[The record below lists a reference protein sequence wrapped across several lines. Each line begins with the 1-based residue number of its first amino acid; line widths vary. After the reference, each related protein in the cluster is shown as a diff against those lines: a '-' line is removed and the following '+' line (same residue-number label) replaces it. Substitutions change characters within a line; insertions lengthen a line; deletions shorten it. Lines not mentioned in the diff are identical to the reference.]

1 MAASP
6 STEAEAIR
14 QQEPVRT
21 ALEQASLRPVESR
34 GKGSRRNA
42 LWLVGLGGA
51 ILIVGTFYLV
61 TAREGLIPG
70 LSADSPARKLAL
82 GALAIAVVFAVE
94 RGIERSLAAG
104 VHNAASRYHLRQAA
118 RLAAVVLAV
127 IVAVSMLFSDWYT
140 ALASVGVVSLI
151 LGLAL
156 QAPLTSFFGWIYILI
171 RAPYRVGD
179 RIKIGDATG
188 DVINVSYLDTT
199 LWEFRGP
206 YLSTDHP
213 SGRVIKFPNSQVLQT
228 TVYNYSWP
236 LFPFIW
242 NEIVF
247 QIAYDS
253 DLEHVAKVM
262 QEVAE
267 EEIGDEML
275 ERVRVFR
282 ELLAE
287 TPVDELTVQDAP
299 VVVFRASTNTWI
311 EAVLRYVVH
320 PKETGRVRSRLIRK
334 LLPRLNAEPDRVLFP
349 KGNAR

>member
-1 MAASP
+1 M
-6 STEAEAIR
+6 
-14 QQEPVRT
+14 
-21 ALEQASLRPVESR
+21 RPVEPKAERSR
-34 GKGSRRNA
+34 HAFRLTLYLCA
-42 LWLVGLGGA
+42 FLVAGG
-51 ILIVGTFYLV
+51 FYML
-61 TAREGLIPG
+61 TAREGLVPALG
-70 LSADSPARKLAL
+70 PDSPARKIAL
-82 GALAIAVVFAVE
+82 GALAIAIVLA
-94 RGIERSLAAG
+94 IETAIDASLTRR
-104 VHNAASRYHLRQAA
+104 VHNLASRYHLRQAA
-118 RLAAVVLAV
+118 RLGAVVLAV
-127 IVAVSMLFSDWYT
+127 LVAASMVFSDWYT

-156 QAPLTSFFGWIYILI
+156 QAPLTSLFGWVYILV

-213 SGRVIKFPNSQVLQT
+213 SGRVIKFPNSQVLQQ

-247 QIAYDS
+247 QLGYDS
-253 DLEHVAKVM
+253 DLEYVARVM
-262 QEVAE
+262 QEVAD
-267 EEIGDEML
+267 EEIGAEML

-287 TPVDELTVQDAP
+287 TPVDELTVQEAP
-299 VVVFRASTNTWI
+299 VVVFRANESTWI

-320 PKETGRVRSRLIRK
+320 PKETGRVRSQLIRR
-334 LLPRLNAEPDRVLFP
+334 LLPRLNAEPELVRFP
-349 KGNAR
+349 NGNAR

>member
-1 MAASP
+1 MAAQRA
-6 STEAEAIR
+6 TEAEEIR

-21 ALEQASLRPVESR
+21 ALEQTSLHPVDARAE
-34 GKGSRRNA
+34 GSRRG
-42 LWLVGLGGA
+42 WWGLVYAVVIAVAGG
-51 ILIVGTFYLV
+51 FYLL
-61 TAREGLIPG
+61 TAHEGLIPG
-70 LSADSPARKLAL
+70 LLPDSPARKIAL
-82 GALAIAVVFAVE
+82 GVLAIAVVFGLEAV
-94 RGIERSLAAG
+94 IEASLSARVHDTAA
-104 VHNAASRYHLRQAA
+104 RYHLRQAA
-118 RLAAVVLAV
+118 RLLSVVLAA
-127 IVAVSMLFSDWYT
+127 IVAISMLFSDWYT

-156 QAPLTSFFGWIYILI
+156 QAPLTSLFGWAYILV

-213 SGRVIKFPNSQVLQT
+213 SGRVIKFPNSQVLET

-247 QIAYDS
+247 QIAYES
-253 DLEHVAKVM
+253 DLEYVAKAM

-267 EEIGDEML
+267 EEIGEGML
-275 ERVRVFR
+275 DRVRVFR

-287 TPVDELTVQDAP
+287 TPVDELNVQEAP
-299 VVVFRASTNTWI
+299 IVVFRASNNTWI

-334 LLPRLNAEPDRVLFP
+334 LLPRLNAEPDRVMF
-349 KGNAR
+349 

>member
-6 STEAEAIR
+6 AAEAETIR

-21 ALEQASLRPVESR
+21 ALEQAAARPVEQTAERSR
-34 GKGSRRNA
+34 HA
-42 LWLVGLGGA
+42 VWLVGYAVAIGILGG
-51 ILIVGTFYLV
+51 LYLL
-61 TAREGLIPG
+61 TARDGLVPAFP
-70 LSADSPARKLAL
+70 SDSPGRKVLL
-82 GALAIAVVFAVE
+82 GALAIAVVLTVE
-94 RGIERSLAAG
+94 TATEASLAAR
-104 VHNAASRYHLRQAA
+104 VHNIAARYHLRQAA
-118 RLAAVVLAV
+118 RLAAAILTGIVL
-127 IVAVSMLFSDWYT
+127 VSMLFSDWYT
-140 ALASVGVVSLI
+140 GLASVGVVSLI

-156 QAPLTSFFGWIYILI
+156 HAPLTSFFGWIYILV

-213 SGRVIKFPNSQVLQT
+213 SGRVIKFPNSQVLET

-242 NEIVF
+242 NEVVF
-247 QIAYDS
+247 QISYDS
-253 DLEHVAKVM
+253 DLEYVAQVM

-267 EEIGDEML
+267 EEIGEEML

-282 ELLAE
+282 ELLAQ
-287 TPVDELTVQDAP
+287 TPVDELTVQEAP
-299 VVVFRASTNTWI
+299 VVVFRASQNTWI

-320 PKETGRVRSRLIRK
+320 PKETGRVRTRLIRK
-334 LLPRLNAEPDRVLFP
+334 LLPRLNAEPDRVRFP
-349 KGNAR
+349 AGNAR